1 MTVTFL
7 ENEDCDTPADRSK
20 FDSISTIHNDES
32 KKTCTRI
39 SRIFDKS
46 NAFPV
51 PLGIRGK
58 RNVARLRTSK
68 NAPVK
73 SR

>member
-32 KKTCTRI
+32 KKKTCTKI

-46 NAFPV
+46 NAKRVSRPV
-51 PLGIRGK
+51 GNPRQEK
-58 RNVARLRTSK
+58 RRTITYLEECTC
-68 NAPVK
+68 
-73 SR
+73 